1 MGVSSKVTIN
11 GQAFKKGLRLGG
23 KNIVEDLITG
33 QLTTDMLKGQNKQQ
47 WIEAIGGDQ
56 VTRLMGFSLAKNVKV
71 AQKQEA
77 MAVAKYFQIL
87 VSNTPMDEEYVYNAA
102 EYEDRISPSAR
113 AQWKELSKEK
123 RRIFSKIWYLDNY
136 TPKIRNAL
144 NANEQA
150 VLEIG
155 QAMSRANQTIE
166 LENRISD
173 INKEIEE
180 LKKQKEEFFEKRHK
194 PDNDY
199 VRGDWV
205 LTFRGV
211 RFKAFQTSRST
222 SADVYFSKED
232 FEVVD
237 DFNSI
242 TKIANIIQ
250 EKTKDGV
257 VGGGFK
263 VSNDNPRAAMLEYG
277 GYDTGDS
284 GPNIGSKYAHGV
296 KNSHTWQAPKGFYRL
311 TNAMW
316 NDIAK
321 DTKTGRYQSYIRKWI
336 NADLSNFS
344 VADVDSAEVKK
355 FLKKKTVRTDEID
368 LSKLTK
374 GRVK

>member
-1 MGVSSKVTIN
+1 MGISSKVTIN
-11 GQAFKKGLRLGG
+11 GQTFKKGLRLSG

-33 QLTTDMLKGQNKQQ
+33 QLTTDMLKGRNKEQ
-47 WIEAIGGDQ
+47 WIEAVGGDQ
-56 VTRLMGFSLAKNVKV
+56 VTRLMGFNLAKTVKV
-71 AQKQEA
+71 AQKQES

-87 VSNTPMDEEYVYNAA
+87 VANTPMDDEYKYKDFNDPTNVYSEEQK
-102 EYEDRISPSAR
+102 AR
-113 AQWKELSKEK
+113 KA
-123 RRIFSKIWYLDNY
+123 F
-136 TPKIRNAL
+136 IRKKL
-144 NANEQA
+144 
-150 VLEIG
+150 
-155 QAMSRANQTIE
+155 
-166 LENRISD
+166 
-173 INKEIEE
+173 EE
-180 LKKQKEEFFEKRHK
+180 LRTKPKKKKTQKDYDKESFLQGKLDSFYEQDRENKMGIVTRTHK
-194 PDNDY
+194 PDKDY
-199 VRGDWV
+199 VRGDWI

-242 TKIANIIQ
+242 TKIVNIIQ
-250 EKTKDGV
+250 ERTKDGV

-277 GYDTGDS
+277 GYDADDS
-284 GPNIGSKYAHGV
+284 GPYVGTKYGHKHGV
-296 KNSHTWQAPKGFYRL
+296 NDSHTWQAPKGFYRL
-311 TNAMW
+311 TNALW

-368 LSKLTK
+368 LNKLTK

>member
-1 MGVSSKVTIN
+1 MGVSSKITIN
-11 GQAFKKGLRLGG
+11 GQTFKKGLRLNGA
-23 KNIVEDLITG
+23 NIVEQLVTG
-33 QLTTDMLKGQNKQQ
+33 QLTVEDLKRPTTWTNGGSL
-47 WIEAIGGDQ
+47 GGDQ
-56 VTRLMGFSLAKNVKV
+56 VTRLMGFNLAKNVKV

-87 VSNTPMDEEYVYNAA
+87 VANTPMDEEYRYVAMD
-102 EYEDRISPSAR
+102 EIKFKKDIKDKRRELR
-113 AQWKELSKEK
+113 KELLKLERSSSVNQEKAEREKEVRK
-123 RRIFSKIWYLDNY
+123 L
-136 TPKIRNAL
+136 IR
-144 NANEQA
+144 
-150 VLEIG
+150 EIDHDEE
-155 QAMSRANQTIE
+155 SF
-166 LENRISD
+166 ENRER
-173 INKEIEE
+173 K
-180 LKKQKEEFFEKRHK
+180 HK

-211 RFKAFQTSRST
+211 RFKAFQTSRSI

-232 FEVVD
+232 FETVD

-296 KNSHTWQAPKGFYRL
+296 KDKHTWQAPKGFYRL
-311 TNAMW
+311 TNALW

-355 FLKKKTVRTDEID
+355 LLKKKSVRTNEID
-368 LSKLTK
+368 LNKLTK
-374 GRVK
+374 GKVK

>member
-11 GQAFKKGLRLGG
+11 GQTFKKGLRLNGA
-23 KNIVEDLITG
+23 NIVEQLVTG
-33 QLTTDMLKGQNKQQ
+33 QLTVEDLKRPTTWTNGGSL
-47 WIEAIGGDQ
+47 GGDQ
-56 VTRLMGFSLAKNVKV
+56 VTRLMGFNLAKNVKV
-71 AQKQEA
+71 AQRQETL
-77 MAVAKYFQIL
+77 AVAKYFQIL
-87 VSNTPMDEEYVYNAA
+87 VSNTPIDEEYTYRGKVYNLDGLKLSDRQRA
-102 EYEDRISPSAR
+102 EWKRLAKERDKAR
-113 AQWKELSKEK
+113 AKNEVDEEK
-123 RRIFSKIWYLDNY
+123 YKLHE
-136 TPKIRNAL
+136 K
-144 NANEQA
+144 A
-150 VLEIG
+150 VLELDYSKASKITFDKAKLI
-155 QAMSRANQTIE
+155 Q
-166 LENRISD
+166 
-173 INKEIEE
+173 
-180 LKKQKEEFFEKRHK
+180 KQIDNILMNPEQDWTERLHK

-205 LTFRGV
+205 LIFRGV
-211 RFKAFQTSRST
+211 RFKAFETSRSIG
-222 SADVYFSKED
+222 ADVYFSKED

-263 VSNDNPRAAMLEYG
+263 VTNDNPRAAMLEYG
-277 GYDTGDS
+277 GYEGGNS
-284 GPNIGSKYAHGV
+284 GPNIGSRYAHGV
-296 KNSHTWQAPKGFYRL
+296 KDKHTWQAPKGFYRL

-355 FLKKKTVRTDEID
+355 LLKKKTVRTNEID
-368 LSKLTK
+368 LNKLTK
-374 GRVK
+374 GKVK